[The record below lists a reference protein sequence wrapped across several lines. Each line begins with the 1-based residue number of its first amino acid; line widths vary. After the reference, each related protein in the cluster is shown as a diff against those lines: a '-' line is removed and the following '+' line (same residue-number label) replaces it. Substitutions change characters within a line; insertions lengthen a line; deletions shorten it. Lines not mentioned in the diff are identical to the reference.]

1 MALFSS
7 KQYSFDA
14 HESSTSWHLMD
25 LKNGATSLLTN
36 DPNVSE
42 MLWLGSNNSGLLY
55 INATN
60 AQIPG
65 GVELWVA
72 DAAAFDNSCVSWTV

>member
-7 KQYSFDA
+7 EQYSFDT
-14 HESSTSWHLMD
+14 HESSVSWHLMN

-36 DPNVSE
+36 DPNVLE
-42 MLWLGSNNSGLLY
+42 MFWLGSSNSGLLY

-60 AQIPG
+60 AHIPG
-65 GVELWVA
+65 GVELWVSDTA
-72 DAAAFDNSCVSWTV
+72 DFANSYV